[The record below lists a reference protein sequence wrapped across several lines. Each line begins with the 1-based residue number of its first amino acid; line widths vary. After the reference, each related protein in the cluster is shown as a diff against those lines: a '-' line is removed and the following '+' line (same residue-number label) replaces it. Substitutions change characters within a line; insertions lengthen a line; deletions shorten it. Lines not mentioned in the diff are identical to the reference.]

1 MIAEKQNQLNA
12 LDKNIHLKQ
21 LKLNELFKDINEK
34 LVNLLP
40 TNNHQMKSNTE
51 CLLEL
56 VFSFNSNFYHRNS
69 KLDVTFNSINYNN
82 NNPILAA
89 LNQQSG
95 LQTQIEV
102 YNYKDKNI
110 VDSSLFQ
117 ENLFSFNELKSQRAL
132 FNKFISLYLEIK
144 NKLVDLEKLNRIS
157 SKIVNAKQ
165 LMNDL
170 KNSLEKCKFIEKNE
184 LSGFAELLKQKLDNL
199 NRFDQELD
207 QVKI

>member
-56 VFSFNSNFYHRNS
+56 VLSFNSNCYHRNS
-69 KLDVTFNSINYNN
+69 KLDVTFNY

-157 SKIVNAKQ
+157 SKIMNAKQ

-170 KNSLEKCKFIEKNE
+170 KNSLDKCKFIEKNE
-184 LSGFAELLKQKLDNL
+184 LSGFAELLKQKLDSL
-199 NRFDQELD
+199 NRFDQELN

>member
-1 MIAEKQNQLNA
+1 MITEKQNQLNA

-56 VFSFNSNFYHRNS
+56 VLSFNSNCYHRNS
-69 KLDVTFNSINYNN
+69 KLDVTFNY

-157 SKIVNAKQ
+157 SKIMNAKQ

-170 KNSLEKCKFIEKNE
+170 KNSLDKCKFIEKNE
-184 LSGFAELLKQKLDNL
+184 LSDFGELLKQKLNSL

-207 QVKI
+207 HVKN

>member
-1 MIAEKQNQLNA
+1 LIAEKQNQLNA

-56 VFSFNSNFYHRNS
+56 VLSFNSNCYHRNS
-69 KLDVTFNSINYNN
+69 KLDVTFNY

-157 SKIVNAKQ
+157 SKIMNAKQ

-170 KNSLEKCKFIEKNE
+170 KNSLDNCKSIEKNE
-184 LSGFAELLKQKLDNL
+184 LSDFGELLKQKLDSL